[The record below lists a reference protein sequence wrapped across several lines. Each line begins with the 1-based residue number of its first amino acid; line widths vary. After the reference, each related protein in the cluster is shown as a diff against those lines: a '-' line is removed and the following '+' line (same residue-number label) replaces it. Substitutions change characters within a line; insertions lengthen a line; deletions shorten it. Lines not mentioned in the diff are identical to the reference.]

1 MSTLRP
7 ILRQLVQSKYL
18 DLFGALLVL
27 GICYYRSF
35 HETIYYQGDIQFG
48 IPTNELLGYMR
59 QGAFPLGIL
68 STIGAVLSLLGTR
81 LVGKQNNSGNLL
93 NTFTAI
99 NSGVLD
105 FLFGNASAAITY
117 PLSFFINT
125 FAFTNWKKGQK
136 IRKID
141 RNYFIIV
148 ITGLVIGFALVFL
161 GANLLGG
168 RTDTTFLSVVSL
180 TFGLSL
186 GGNFCN
192 ALKYEESW
200 LSWIIYNIV
209 QLIKNTMLMNIANMV
224 KYVFYLINAFI
235 TLFDWKLNGDKI

>member
-1 MSTLRP
+1 MSTIRP

-27 GICYYRSF
+27 GVCYYRSF
-35 HETIYYQGDIQFG
+35 HETIFYQGSIQFG
-48 IPTNELLGYMR
+48 IPTTELWSYVQ
-59 QGAFPLGIL
+59 QGAFPLGLL
-68 STIGAVLSLLGTR
+68 SMLGAILSLLGTR
-81 LVGKQNNSGNLL
+81 LVGKQNNWGNLL

-105 FLFGNASAAITY
+105 FLFGNASAVITY

-125 FAFTNWKKGQK
+125 FAFANWNKGQK

-148 ITGLVIGFALVFL
+148 IAGLLIGFALVFL
-161 GANLLGG
+161 GAHLFGG
-168 RTDTTFLSVVSL
+168 RTDTTFLTIVSI

-209 QLIKNTMLMNIANMV
+209 QLTKNTMQMNIANVV
-224 KYVFYLINAFI
+224 KYIFYLFNAFI
-235 TLFDWKLNGDKI
+235 TLFDWKLNGDRV